1 MARKSTNGVIAERV
15 KALKGMILAGS
26 SNSVCVGFAAEE
38 WGVSSRTAY
47 RLLKR
52 AWELIHDDVD
62 QVGIDR
68 RQLLAL
74 SIHWLQAAAA
84 QGLEKGNS
92 GAAVAAVRE
101 LTLLCG
107 LGSHVSSVHRR

>member
-1 MARKSTNGVIAERV
+1 MSKRSTNAVVAERV

-26 SNSVCVGFAAEE
+26 SNSVCVRFASDE
-38 WGVSSRTAY
+38 WGISTRTAY
-47 RLLKR
+47 RLLR
-52 AWELIHDDVD
+52 SAWCSIHDDVD
-62 QVGIDR
+62 QVGTDR
-68 RQLLAL
+68 KQLLAL

-101 LTLLCG
+101 LNLLCG
-107 LGSHVSSVHRR
+107 LGSHNSSLHRR

>member
-26 SNSVCVGFAAEE
+26 SNSVCVGFAADE
-38 WGVSSRTAY
+38 WGVSTRTAY
-47 RLLKR
+47 RLLNR
-52 AWELIHDDVD
+52 AWESIHDDVD
-62 QVGIDR
+62 QVYVDR

-92 GAAVAAVRE
+92 GAVVAAVRE
-101 LTLLCG
+101 LDLLCG
-107 LGSHVSSVHRR
+107 LGSHAHAVRRR